1 MGTIK
6 GQNLRVMVG
15 GKCIA
20 MATSCQ
26 FHISAQMEDSSTKD
40 STGDWQ
46 EQEVVGLSW
55 DAQTDSLVTLEDNG
69 TNGELPQ
76 DLLSLIINK
85 TKVQLTFDQTA
96 GTNNRTGQNAVIKKT
111 GYAYLTDVQV
121 TAANRQNSTLMQI
134 QRDGDL
140 LFFEF
145 SDTNPD
151 SGEKFHYICYF
162 FKASDAFWS
171 IQFATH
177 TDDLATQ
184 RPAIIDY
191 AKSIQFIQ

>member
-20 MATSCQ
+20 MATNCT
-26 FHISAQMEDSSTKD
+26 FHISAQLEDSSTKD

-55 DAQTDSLVTLEDNG
+55 DAQTDSLITLVDNG

-85 TKVQLTFDQTA
+85 TLVTLTFDQTA
-96 GTNNRTGQNAVIKKT
+96 GTNNRTAQNAAIKRS
-111 GYAYLTDVQV
+111 GSAYVTDVSISAQ
-121 TAANRQNSTLMQI
+121 NRQNSTI
-134 QRDGDL
+134 
-140 LFFEF
+140 
-145 SDTNPD
+145 SV
-151 SGEKFHYICYF
+151 
-162 FKASDAFWS
+162 
-171 IQFATH
+171 QFQGTGP
-177 TDDLATQ
+177 L
-184 RPAIIDY
+184 
-191 AKSIQFIQ
+191 S